1 MSTEQQLSA
10 EGGGVENFR
19 SPLVIDL
26 VKAGV
31 HEQVLEKGL
40 AQGGVVSE
48 QQMIMQVLSGGRTE
62 EDLDVKA
69 AAGESRLSLLVPER
83 CAALTQVE
91 LRPPATYYTS
101 IPLVTDRPQKRYDS
115 VRLKELRKRLDA
127 GLVSQ
132 EEVDALATELLE
144 DSPGVSSNDTCT
156 CTLR

>member
-1 MSTEQQLSA
+1 VSTEQQLSA

-69 AAGESRLSLLVPER
+69 AAGEWHFSSYVVAP
-83 CAALTQVE
+83 
-91 LRPPATYYTS
+91 
-101 IPLVTDRPQKRYDS
+101 
-115 VRLKELRKRLDA
+115 
-127 GLVSQ
+127 GMGSQ
-132 EEVDALATELLE
+132 H
-144 DSPGVSSNDTCT
+144 
-156 CTLR
+156 